1 MMCSRIEMTAVG
13 AVWVAAA
20 LTGATMLSAEAND
33 AANRVSPGS
42 ALERSARGQP
52 LKGQP
57 GVSP

>member
-42 ALERSARGQP
+42 ALVSPGSALERSARGQP
-52 LKGQP
+52 LK
-57 GVSP
+57 